1 MANVRQIHPTPS
13 TRTIITGMIT
23 DAIESRDRLKEEA
36 EAHELIRVKH
46 QRHPFLACVRWLC
59 GGCVD
64 PTVVPTDRTNVA
76 LDEMIEAK
84 QQQTQ
89 QQTQEE
95 NEAAIYKMVNGD
107 SSSDEA
113 PHRRRRRSR
122 PRRPVS

>member
-1 MANVRQIHPTPS
+1 M
-13 TRTIITGMIT
+13 ITGMIT
-23 DAIESRDRLKEEA
+23 DAIESRVRLKEEA
-36 EAHELIRVKH
+36 EVHELIRVKH
-46 QRHPFLACVRWLC
+46 RRHPFLACVRWLC
-59 GGCVD
+59 GGGVD

-89 QQTQEE
+89 KE
-95 NEAAIYKMVNGD
+95 NEAAIDKMVNDD

-122 PRRPVS
+122 PRRPAS